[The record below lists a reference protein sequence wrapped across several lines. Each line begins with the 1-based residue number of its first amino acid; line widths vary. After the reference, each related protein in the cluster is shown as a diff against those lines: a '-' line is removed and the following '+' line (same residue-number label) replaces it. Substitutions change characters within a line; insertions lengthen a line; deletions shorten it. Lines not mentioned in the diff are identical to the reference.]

1 MAPCSESA
9 ARVIVDRN
17 LITSRGPGTALEFA
31 LALVGELYGK
41 SKENEVAGP
50 MVMPTYGPAKI
61 IDSKVPA

>member
-1 MAPCSESA
+1 M
-9 ARVIVDRN
+9 DGN

-50 MVMPTYGPAKI
+50 MVMPTYGPAKK